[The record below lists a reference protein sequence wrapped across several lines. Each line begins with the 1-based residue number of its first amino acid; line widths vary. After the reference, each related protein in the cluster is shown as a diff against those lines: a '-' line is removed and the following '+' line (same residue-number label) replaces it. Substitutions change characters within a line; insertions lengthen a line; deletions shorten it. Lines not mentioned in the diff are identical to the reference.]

1 MAMSVEN
8 LACLPMDLYRDSRR
22 ISRNPTNLG
31 NTTSTE
37 MPGKTPA
44 TLLTPFVFFSAELEQ
59 PAYPAFGAIWA
70 AGSTYNA
77 PVSKK
82 AKNGPMT

>member
-1 MAMSVEN
+1 
-8 LACLPMDLYRDSRR
+8 
-22 ISRNPTNLG
+22 
-31 NTTSTE
+31 

-82 AKNGPMT
+82 AKKWSNDLKEENRRGRNLTEE